1 MAMGSLLQSL
11 LTGVLFIC
19 GAGILITPSR
29 RWMTGLLALQYVAV
43 FGLVGVSWP
52 LEIAVVKLVAG
63 WMAAAVLFLTYQN
76 LPSPVIQK
84 RLASS
89 NPAYLFIVF
98 SALLI
103 GLVMYSLIP
112 IALRWFLGAS
122 AQQVLGGLW
131 LLGLGLLQM
140 GYSRQD
146 IRIVIGLLTVISG
159 FEILYATL
167 EASVLMTGLLAILN
181 IGLAFLGAYLQ
192 MASQLEERL

>member
-1 MAMGSLLQSL
+1 M
-11 LTGVLFIC
+11 
-19 GAGILITPSR
+19 
-29 RWMTGLLALQYVAV
+29 
-43 FGLVGVSWP
+43 
-52 LEIAVVKLVAG
+52 AG

-76 LPSPVIQK
+76 LPSPAAQK

-103 GLVMYSLIP
+103 GLVMYSLVP
-112 IALRWFLGAS
+112 TALRWFLGAT
-122 AQQVLGGLW
+122 AQQALGGLW
-131 LLGLGLLQM
+131 LLGLGLLQL

-146 IRIVIGLLTVISG
+146 IRIVVGLLTVISG

-192 MASQLEERL
+192 MASQLEERP